1 MMRRSVCLCGA
12 LFIPLGLVA
21 QDVSDDEAVIE
32 LSPFHVDA
40 SEDQGY
46 YSSQT
51 LAGGRLKSDLKDVAT
66 SVQVVTAQMLE
77 DIGATSL
84 DEVLVYTTNT
94 DVAGQ
99 MSMYTAAQDTDG
111 GGTLSSEAARQ
122 DPGNANRVRGL
133 GAATRTAN
141 YFETSIP
148 TDSYNSSRIDINRG
162 ANSFLFGLGSP
173 GGIINANPDQAMF
186 RNSNRVD
193 VRFSTENFDNNFST
207 RASFNINRQ
216 LIKDKLA
223 VRVAAMTSDDEYA
236 QQGASKE
243 DERYYGAIKFKPFAD
258 KHIIFRAN
266 YEEGKISAVP
276 VDRLGP
282 LESLSNFI
290 DDPLGTQFDSPTG
303 RMSID
308 AYNNILANSA
318 INGNVGYLGVDANG
332 VAVPLIYNNSIK
344 NRGWTIMFD
353 DTINAN
359 GHPTWA
365 TQSGWTNNFIR
376 RGNPVF
382 DPDNN
387 LRGNN
392 QSMLARVIRTS
403 ELGGDF
409 VGYTS
414 QGVTNYD
421 VFDFRRNLLT
431 GPLDSYANDFDRLN
445 LTMEMVSQSGNF
457 GAEIG
462 FNKES
467 WTRDS
472 FVAIGVPEINID
484 INETLPVGMLPSDGV
499 NPGGGNEANPN
510 YGRLYL
516 GARTASR
523 ADYIDDREAIRATV
537 FGKFDF
543 EEKFGDSPLSW
554 LGRHTVTGL
563 LDHNEYFQQRNDYR
577 QFIFGND
584 AGFHLG
590 QPNATNFQRQ
600 TATHYYISP
609 AFPQAFTDP
618 NFQVSDF
625 FVTGMDPRINL
636 NYADGFS
643 IPLSYLSQGNPAT
656 DVSRTRPVGDERPA
670 VAEFQPIW
678 SPTAGSLAET
688 TVESF
693 ALNMQSFFLNDLLV
707 ANLGWREDNV
717 DIIRNTE
724 PPRTDEQV
732 PILDADGFNLDG
744 IEARTVNS
752 EVFAYGLVA
761 KVPNRWMPEGTSMS
775 FHYGDS
781 ENFVPNPGGFTW
793 EGDPVP
799 SASGTTK
806 EYGVSVSL
814 MQNKLH
820 ARFNWYEG
828 AVSDEPYL
836 AIDRAYKLISQQDVL
851 TPRRDLFDDMD
862 NYDRNRDGILDLVPN
877 PDDPGGALIDPDL
890 NKNGYL
896 DSVEA
901 ADPNFEQNYLSLA
914 ELAILDSGFAQLV
927 NPWAAETGG
936 LILTSGADTADGE
949 TVTVQ
954 GNGLFFTLSDTVDL
968 EAEGMEFELI
978 YNPTRNLRLSANVTQ
993 QESRTSNVAANTTI
1007 LWDRLLAIYGSTPKG
1022 LRAPAGTNKLEN
1034 ELRDDPLQEG
1044 TMFARYA
1051 LDPNKGQT
1059 YLAQRALSGSD
1070 NPEVREYR
1078 VNVLGNYTFS
1088 EGRLAGTKIGAAY
1101 RWQDQAAAGYAMT
1114 IDPEYGLPVKD
1125 VANPYYDET
1134 TNFVDFWIGYRFKAF
1149 GDKVDWNIQLNV
1161 RNLFADT
1168 DPVAVQFQPDGSI
1181 ARVAVPVPRQF
1192 ILSNTFSF

>member
-1 MMRRSVCLCGA
+1 MRTAARLVTL
-12 LFIPLGLVA
+12 LLTPLGLLA
-21 QDVSDDEAVIE
+21 QDTSDDESVVE
-32 LSPFHVDA
+32 LSPFQVNS

-51 LAGGRLKSDLKDVAT
+51 LAGGRLQSDLNDVAT
-66 SVQVVTAQMLE
+66 SVQVVTAEMLE
-77 DIGATSL
+77 DIGAVGL

-99 MSMYTAAQDTDG
+99 MSMYTASEDTDG
-111 GGTLSSEAARQ
+111 GGTLSSQGSRQ

-173 GGIINANPDQAMF
+173 GGIINANPDQAIF
-186 RNSNRVD
+186 KNSNRVN
-193 VRFSTENFDNNFST
+193 VRFSTENFENNFST

-216 LIKDKLA
+216 LVKDRLA
-223 VRVAAMTSDDEYA
+223 LRVAAVTSEDEYA
-236 QQGASKE
+236 QLGASKDE
-243 DERYYGAIKFKPFAD
+243 ERYYGAIKFKPFAD
-258 KHIIFRAN
+258 KHVIFRAN
-266 YEEGKISAVP
+266 YEEGDVSAVP
-276 VDRLGP
+276 VDRLAP

-290 DDPLGTQFDSPTG
+290 TDPLGTQFNTPTG
-303 RMSID
+303 RISID
-308 AYNNILANSA
+308 AYNNIIANSA
-318 INGNVGYLGVDANG
+318 INGRAGYLGVDANG
-332 VAVPLIYNNSIK
+332 VPVPLIYNQTIK

-353 DTINAN
+353 DTINAD
-359 GHPTWA
+359 GHPTWS

-392 QSMLARVIRTS
+392 QSALARVIRTS

-409 VGYTS
+409 VGFTS

-445 LTMEMVSQSGNF
+445 LALEMVSKNRDF
-457 GAEIG
+457 GVEIG
-462 FNKES
+462 YNKET

-484 INETLPVGMLPSDGV
+484 INKTLPVGMLPSDGV
-499 NPGGGNEANPN
+499 NPGGGNEMNPN

-523 ADYIDDREAIRATV
+523 ADYIDDREAIRATA

-543 EEKFGDSPLSW
+543 EEKYGDSPLSW

-563 LDHNEYFQQRNDYR
+563 LDHNEYYQQRNDFR

-584 AGFHLG
+584 AGFHLN
-590 QPNATNFQRQ
+590 QPDATRFQRQ

-609 AFPQAFTDP
+609 AFPEAFTDP

-636 NYADGFS
+636 DYPVGFS
-643 IPLSYLSQGNPAT
+643 IPLSYLSQGNPDT
-656 DVSRTRPVGDERPA
+656 DASRNRPRGDERPA

-678 SPTAGSLAET
+678 SPTSGSLVQT
-688 TVESF
+688 TVESY
-693 ALNMQSFFLNDLLV
+693 ALNMQSSLFNDLLV
-707 ANLGWREDNV
+707 ANLGWREDSV

-732 PILDADGFNLDG
+732 PILDPDGFNLDG
-744 IEARTVNS
+744 IDPRTVKSN
-752 EVFAYGLVA
+752 VFAYGLVA
-761 KVPNRWMPEGTSMS
+761 KVPDQWLPEGTSVS

-793 EGDPVP
+793 EGNPVP
-799 SASGTTK
+799 SASGSTE

-820 ARFNWYEG
+820 ARLNFYEG
-828 AVSDEPYL
+828 AVRDEPYL
-836 AIDRAYKLISQQDVL
+836 AIDRAYKLIAQQDVL
-851 TPRRDLFDDMD
+851 SPRRDLFEDLDI
-862 NYDRNRDGILDLVPN
+862 YDQDRDGVLDLVPN
-877 PDDPGGALIDPDL
+877 PDDPNGPMIDPDL

-901 ADPNFEQNYLSLA
+901 ADPNFELNYLSLA
-914 ELAILDSGFAQLV
+914 DLTTLESGFDQLV

-936 LILTSGADTADGE
+936 LTLTSGANTADGE
-949 TVTVQ
+949 PVTAQ

-968 EAEGMEFELI
+968 EAEGMEFELT
-978 YNPTRNLRLSANVTQ
+978 YNPTQNLRLSANVTQ

-1007 LWDRLLAIYGSTPKG
+1007 LWERLLAIYRSTPKSS
-1022 LRAPAGTNKLEN
+1022 RAPRGRNKLEN
-1034 ELRDDPLQEG
+1034 ELGADPLQTG
-1044 TMFARYA
+1044 TMFESYV
-1051 LDPNKGQT
+1051 LNPNKGQV

-1101 RWQDQAAAGYAMT
+1101 RWQDQAAAGYTMT
-1114 IDPEYGLPVKD
+1114 VDPEYGLPVKD
-1125 VANPYYDET
+1125 VSNPYFDET
-1134 TNFVDFWIGYRFKAF
+1134 NSFVDFWIGYRVKAF
-1149 GDKVDWNIQLNV
+1149 GDKVTWKIQLNV
-1161 RNLFADT
+1161 RNVFADN